1 MIGNNIKTLRHLH
14 QLNQQELALALDI
27 NQSTIAN
34 YEKDIRTPNLET
46 MIAMADYF
54 GVSLDDL
61 VGRSSKKSL
70 DMIALSDDFLSYLL
84 QDEIKKAEMIA
95 FRLLEEED
103 LITVYFKLFRY
114 ALSKLGWLWEVGEV
128 TISKEHQVSYEISR
142 MISHM
147 AKTYMQTHKI
157 KSNGIKILGMAAPG
171 EKHNIGL
178 KMTLSVLELEGYE
191 TMYIGEA
198 VPTEDLKEQ
207 LKRGEF
213 NCLIL
218 SITNYYLKDSLLDL
232 IDELEEDN
240 IYIAG
245 SGVKN
250 IRSNKA
256 KTYASYL
263 ECLEALQWQTKT
275 LMKDNQK

>member
-1 MIGNNIKTLRHLH
+1 MIGKNIKTLRHLH
-14 QLNQQELALALDI
+14 QLNQQELAVALNI
-27 NQSTIAN
+27 KQSTIAN

-61 VGRSSKKSL
+61 VGRTSNNNL
-70 DMIALSDDFLSYLL
+70 DMITLSDEFLSYLL
-84 QDEIKKAEMIA
+84 QDEIKKAEMLAI
-95 FRLLEEED
+95 RLLENED

-142 MISHM
+142 MISHI
-147 AKTYMQTHKI
+147 AKSYQQKRQI

-198 VPTEDLKEQ
+198 VPKEDLKEQ
-207 LKRGEF
+207 LNRGDF

-218 SITNYYLKDSLLDL
+218 SITNFYLKDTLLEL
-232 IDELEEDN
+232 VDELGEELV
-240 IYIAG
+240 YI
-245 SGVKN
+245 SGNGAKN
-250 IRSNKA
+250 IMSNKA
-256 KTYASYL
+256 KVYPSYL
-263 ECLEALQWQTKT
+263 ECLEAIQWQTKA